1 MLKKD
6 KNIIV
11 REKLMTQKDVVF
23 TCGHKDTLGRI
34 QKYKVYT
41 SDPSDVMSFAIT
53 ENSSFGKMMNVN
65 KFGPTCITLYT
76 FDMFGRKI
84 VGKIKYANVRFVANE
99 QFECENPLKK
109 IPGFLGTE
117 KG

>member
-1 MLKKD
+1 MNKKD
-6 KNIIV
+6 QNIV
-11 REKLMTQKDVVF
+11 VKEKLMTQKDIVF

-34 QKYKVYT
+34 QEYKVYT

-53 ENSSFGKMMNVN
+53 ENSSFGKMMNVS
-65 KFGPTCITLYT
+65 KFGPTSFTLYT
-76 FDMFGRKI
+76 FDMLDNKTTGR
-84 VGKIKYANVRFVANE
+84 IKYSDVKFVN
-99 QFECENPLKK
+99 ENPLEK